1 MDDIDDIHID
11 TTGVDFGDDGYQ
23 NMGDENIDPNRPVR
37 RKSARK
43 AMQGNYYK
51 SSNKNNK
58 NNERE
63 EKKEDDAPF
72 TPPRSIRLS
81 RRSRR
86 DNNTQNRPVVT
97 TPGTNEFFIED
108 LSSGNGNQNRLI
120 EEWIRALKE
129 YLASD
134 IIQFDWFIDKLL
146 DQPDRGDSFHGVY
159 DSAEIMYK
167 VQSWRPKKLNKI
179 VSPPIQLLAEAFHK
193 KSHPLY
199 CMSDFQMCFLKK
211 DIFEILKNESEEL
224 YQLFTKYCWHNYAA
238 IGTNPFFGTQTVN
251 NVKELRVKY
260 FLN

>member
-1 MDDIDDIHID
+1 
-11 TTGVDFGDDGYQ
+11 
-23 NMGDENIDPNRPVR
+23 
-37 RKSARK
+37 
-43 AMQGNYYK
+43 
-51 SSNKNNK
+51 
-58 NNERE
+58 
-63 EKKEDDAPF
+63 
-72 TPPRSIRLS
+72 
-81 RRSRR
+81 
-86 DNNTQNRPVVT
+86 
-97 TPGTNEFFIED
+97 
-108 LSSGNGNQNRLI
+108 
-120 EEWIRALKE
+120 
-129 YLASD
+129 
-134 IIQFDWFIDKLL
+134 
-146 DQPDRGDSFHGVY
+146 
-159 DSAEIMYK
+159 MYK